1 LGNAWNWNIIIIIT
15 EEFSIIIIITEEFS
29 IIIIITE
36 EFSIIITTRRVPYT
50 WWIFRAVSNEIYG
63 ALILEPTI
71 PSTVPVCEKYEDLDD
86 FWLDLAKGQTLKQT
100 NFHQSVGPSVSLQQK
115 HAPTK

>member
-1 LGNAWNWNIIIIIT
+1 M
-15 EEFSIIIIITEEFS
+15 
-29 IIIIITE
+29 
-36 EFSIIITTRRVPYT
+36 
-50 WWIFRAVSNEIYG
+50 YG

-115 HAPTK
+115 HAQTDFTEEFSIIIIITTRRVPNTW

>member
-1 LGNAWNWNIIIIIT
+1 VLLPCFREFFLCAENWQLLSELNKSVGT
-15 EEFSIIIIITEEFS
+15 GQTS
-29 IIIIITE
+29 
-36 EFSIIITTRRVPYT
+36 
-50 WWIFRAVSNEIYG
+50 RAVSNEIYG

-115 HAPTK
+115 HAPTDLFSY